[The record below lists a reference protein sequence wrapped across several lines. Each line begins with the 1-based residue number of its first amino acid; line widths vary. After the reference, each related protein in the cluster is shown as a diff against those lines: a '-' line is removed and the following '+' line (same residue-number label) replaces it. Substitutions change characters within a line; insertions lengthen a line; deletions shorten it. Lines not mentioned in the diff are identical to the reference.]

1 MTRTMS
7 PDGVECRPS
16 TAKGSRLRPSAT
28 ACKAVERR
36 GSSSIDALRRG
47 DRAIRDTRQP
57 VERNAEPGRPV
68 GGLVADFVRRLFHQ
82 EQVEQGG
89 FALLANP
96 ATLARHMTGP
106 VGGEKGVAGV
116 VGKAV
121 EDRWPPRPIGL
132 RRALRAPPPPPPHA

>member
-28 ACKAVERR
+28 SSKAVERR

-47 DRAIRDTRQP
+47 DRAVRDARQP
-57 VERNAEPGRPV
+57 AARNAEPGRPV
-68 GGLVADFVRRLFHQ
+68 GGLVADLVGRLFHQ

-96 ATLARHMTGP
+96 AMLARRMPGP
-106 VGGEKGVAGV
+106 VGGEKSVAGV
-116 VGKAV
+116 FGKAV
-121 EDRWPPRPIGL
+121 EDRWAPPPIGL
-132 RRALRAPPPPPPHA
+132 RR

>member
-28 ACKAVERR
+28 SSKAVERR

-47 DRAIRDTRQP
+47 DRAVRDARQP
-57 VERNAEPGRPV
+57 AERNAEPGRPV
-68 GGLVADFVRRLFHQ
+68 GGLVADLVGRLFHQ

-89 FALLANP
+89 FTLLANP
-96 ATLARHMTGP
+96 AMLARRLPGRSC
-106 VGGEKGVAGV
+106 GE
-116 VGKAV
+116 
-121 EDRWPPRPIGL
+121 
-132 RRALRAPPPPPPHA
+132 RASLGWRGE